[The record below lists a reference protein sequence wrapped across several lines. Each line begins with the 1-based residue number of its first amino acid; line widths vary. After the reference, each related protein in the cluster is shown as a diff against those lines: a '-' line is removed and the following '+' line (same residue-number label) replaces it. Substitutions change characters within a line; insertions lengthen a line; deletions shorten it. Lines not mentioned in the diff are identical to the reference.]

1 MKSIGIILSIFFITA
16 TQAIAF
22 SPVAPEKFIPEPPT
36 NLQLFLVQE
45 SAFLSWL
52 PPAPNTA
59 NATHVATKIFRNG
72 ELLDS
77 INSTITQYY
86 DMFLEC
92 GSYDY
97 YLTAVYTT
105 TTGNIVESDSS
116 NHAMAS
122 FFIGPPLPFLE
133 DWNSTN
139 FSYNSWMPIQPF
151 PNAVEVAVD
160 PATGEPVCRFNSFV
174 KLQELNPTLPSST
187 FASLIEECTER
198 LVSFD
203 LKCRK
208 SPGSQS
214 PFVFRIAD
222 RDSVYVCD
230 TIAATSDSN
239 WQHFSDIRHCKDWC
253 ERLFFESAA
262 IDGDTTPEWLLD
274 NISIGL
280 RYLPVSNLKVTA
292 TEGGNQLSWTTQ
304 SCNTIWNYRQYLITR
319 YDGEDSITSIFA
331 PDTSLFDSVASPLNY
346 CYTVTVVAT
355 NPHAA
360 SASLPTEKVCSAA
373 VAVPSPE
380 QKFKLLPNPS
390 SGCFVLETSENITE
404 ITIFNLTGQPVY
416 NQSFRNTTSNKT
428 TITVPSKTTDGI
440 YLVQIKFADGA
451 ETVKK
456 LVLNR

>member
-1 MKSIGIILSIFFITA
+1 MKTIVAILSFFFTTA
-16 TQAIAF
+16 TQVVAF
-22 SPVAPEKFIPEPPT
+22 TPVSPEKFIPEPPT
-36 NLQLFLVQE
+36 NLQLTLLGE
-45 SAFLSWL
+45 LAFLSWL
-52 PPAPNTA
+52 PPASNTA

-77 INSTITQYY
+77 INSAINQYY
-86 DMFLEC
+86 DMFLDC
-92 GSYDY
+92 GLYDY

-105 TTGNIVESDSS
+105 TTGNIVESDTS

-122 FFIGPPLPFLE
+122 FFIGPPLPFIE
-133 DWNSTN
+133 NWNSTN
-139 FSYNSWMPIQPF
+139 FSFNSWMPVQPF

-239 WQHFSDIRHCKDWC
+239 WQHFSYIRHCKDWC

-274 NISIGL
+274 NIAIGL

-292 TEGGNQLSWTTQ
+292 SAEGNQLTWVAQ

-319 YDGEDSITSIFA
+319 YDGEDSITSFFT
-331 PDTSLFDSVASPLNY
+331 PDTSLLDAVTSPLNY

-355 NPHAA
+355 NPHAS
-360 SASLPTEKVCSAA
+360 SASLPSEKVCSVA

-380 QKFKLLPNPS
+380 PKFELLPNPS
-390 SGCFVLETSENITE
+390 SGCFVLETIENITE

-428 TITVPSKTTDGI
+428 TTTLPSKTSNGV
-440 YLVQIKFADGA
+440 YLVQIKLANGTQ
-451 ETVKK
+451 TVKR
-456 LVLNR
+456 LVLTR